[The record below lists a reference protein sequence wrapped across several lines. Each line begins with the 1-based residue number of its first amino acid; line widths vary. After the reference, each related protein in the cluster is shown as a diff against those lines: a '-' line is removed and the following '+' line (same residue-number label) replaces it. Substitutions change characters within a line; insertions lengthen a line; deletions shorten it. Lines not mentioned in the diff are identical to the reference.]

1 MISPIKDWTRRM
13 VWKAACWLAATQG
26 VNLNRAIYV
35 GPQAVTLDWGGV
47 WIVGNRIYGAEIALD
62 FSARDMTVSTVFGE
76 AS

>member
-1 MISPIKDWTRRM
+1 M

-35 GPQAVTLDWGGV
+35 GPQAVTIEWKGGHA
-47 WIVGNRIYGAEIALD
+47 VGHRIHGAATALHFYGE
-62 FSARDMTVSTVFGE
+62 TVSTVFGE

>member
-1 MISPIKDWTRRM
+1 MTSRIKNWTRRM

-35 GPQAVTLDWGGV
+35 GPKATALKWDGV
-47 WIVGNRIYGAEIALD
+47 SVGSTVYGAEIGLRY
-62 FSARDMTVSTVFGE
+62 SKNMTVSTVFGE

>member
-35 GPQAVTLDWGGV
+35 GPAATTLDWRSGV
-47 WIVGNRIYGAEIALD
+47 TVGNTIYGAEIGLRY
-62 FSARDMTVSTVFGE
+62 SKDMTVSTVFGE